1 VEYLLNGKLVTRVGN
16 VGIPLDKQGV
26 KYTGIYPSLGPG
38 ESLAGKIDSF
48 SIGHGLQ
55 PDRRVQER
63 QPLGRAVPHRTS
75 TLRAHRG

>member
-48 SIGHGLQ
+48 SIATGSS
-55 PDRRVQER
+55 
-63 QPLGRAVPHRTS
+63 A
-75 TLRAHRG
+75 